1 MDQQKLEVNIQI
13 SIRQSC
19 MGGQGLQI
27 SESFSI
33 NSRSF
38 IEIAKILGQF
48 HDLAGTVK
56 DAS

>member
-48 HDLAGTVK
+48 HDLAGS
-56 DAS
+56 D